1 MATAPSPR
9 RRLLKESCKR
19 RLLKTRDHLA
29 DRARDQARGI
39 ACLTG
44 LHHVAWRANKP
55 REWVHQHVMGMVY
68 RRPELARY
76 GREALYVPDGSPKV
90 RSTGAQS

>member
-1 MATAPSPR
+1 VNAKHTQR
-9 RRLLKESCKR
+9 RRLLKEWGKR

-55 REWVHQHVMGMVY
+55 SEWIDRHVMGMVY
-68 RRPELARY
+68 RRHELAHY
-76 GREALYVPDGSPKV
+76 GREALYVPDGHPKV